1 MGKFSA
7 ARNKSR
13 RFLVQALY
21 QAQIA
26 EVELSEVVS
35 LFEQDHNMKRAD
47 LVFFREVLE
56 GINDNYLSLVSS
68 IEEIGHR
75 PFSESDPIER
85 GILLIGSFELNYK
98 GDIPYKVV
106 INECIELAK
115 YFGAAESF
123 KYINSVLDSLSKT
136 LRPTE
141 YATR

>member
-98 GDIPYKVV
+98 SDIPYKVV

>member
-75 PFSESDPIER
+75 PFTESDPIER
-85 GILLIGSFELNYK
+85 GILLIGSFELSYK

-115 YFGAAESF
+115 YFGASESF
-123 KYINSVLDSLSKT
+123 KYINSVLDTLSKT

>member
-115 YFGAAESF
+115 YFGASESF

>member
-1 MGKFSA
+1 MAKLSA

-21 QAQIA
+21 QAQMA
-26 EVELSEVVS
+26 EVELSELVS
-35 LFEQDHNMKRAD
+35 LFQEDHNMKRAD
-47 LVFFREVLE
+47 LAFFREVIE
-56 GINDNYLSLVSS
+56 GINDNYSSLVNS

-98 GDIPYKVV
+98 GDIHYKVT

-115 YFGAAESF
+115 YFGASEIF

-136 LRPTE
+136 LRPGE

>member
-26 EVELSEVVS
+26 EVELSEVIS

-75 PFSESDPIER
+75 PFTESDPIER

>member
-1 MGKFSA
+1 MAKLSA

-21 QAQIA
+21 QAQMA
-26 EVELSEVVS
+26 EVEFSEIVS
-35 LFEQDHNMKRAD
+35 LFQEDHNMKRAD

-75 PFSESDPIER
+75 PFTESDPIER

-115 YFGAAESF
+115 YFGASESF

>member
-75 PFSESDPIER
+75 PFTESDPIER

-115 YFGAAESF
+115 YFGASESF
-123 KYINSVLDSLSKT
+123 KYINSVLDTLSKT

>member
-56 GINDNYLSLVSS
+56 GINDNYSSLVSS

-75 PFSESDPIER
+75 PFTESDPIER

-98 GDIPYKVV
+98 ADIPYKVV

>member
-75 PFSESDPIER
+75 PFTESDPIER

-98 GDIPYKVV
+98 SDIPYKVV

-123 KYINSVLDSLSKT
+123 KYINSVLDTLSKT

>member
-47 LVFFREVLE
+47 LVFFREVLG

-75 PFSESDPIER
+75 SFTESDPIER

-98 GDIPYKVV
+98 SDIPYKVV

-115 YFGAAESF
+115 YFGASESF

>member
-75 PFSESDPIER
+75 PFTESDPIER
-85 GILLIGSFELNYK
+85 GILLIGSFELSYK

-115 YFGAAESF
+115 YFGASESF

>member
-1 MGKFSA
+1 MAKLSA

-26 EVELSEVVS
+26 EVEFSEIVS
-35 LFEQDHNMKRAD
+35 LFQEDHNMKRAD
-47 LVFFREVLE
+47 LAFFREVIE
-56 GINDNYLSLVSS
+56 GINDNYSSLVNS

-98 GDIPYKVV
+98 GDIPYKVT
-106 INECIELAK
+106 INECVELAK
-115 YFGAAESF
+115 YFGASESF

-136 LRPTE
+136 LRPGE

>member
-1 MGKFSA
+1 MGILSA

-26 EVELSEVVS
+26 EVELSEVVN

-75 PFSESDPIER
+75 PFTESDPIER
-85 GILLIGSFELNYK
+85 GILLIGSYELNYK
-98 GDIPYKVV
+98 GDIPY
-106 INECIELAK
+106 L
-115 YFGAAESF
+115 
-123 KYINSVLDSLSKT
+123 SLIHI
-136 LRPTE
+136 
-141 YATR
+141 

>member
-75 PFSESDPIER
+75 PFTESDPIER

-98 GDIPYKVV
+98 SDIPYKVV

>member
-1 MGKFSA
+1 MAKLSA

-21 QAQIA
+21 QAQMA
-26 EVELSEVVS
+26 GGEFSEIVS
-35 LFEQDHNMKRAD
+35 LFQEDHNMKRAD
-47 LVFFREVLE
+47 LAFFREVIE
-56 GINDNYLSLVSS
+56 GINDNYSSLVRS

-98 GDIPYKVV
+98 GDIPYKVT
-106 INECIELAK
+106 INECVELAK
-115 YFGAAESF
+115 YFGASESF

-136 LRPTE
+136 LRPSE

>member
-26 EVELSEVVS
+26 EVELCEVVS

-75 PFSESDPIER
+75 PFTESDPIER

>member
-26 EVELSEVVS
+26 DVELSEVVS

-75 PFSESDPIER
+75 PFTESDPIER

>member
-75 PFSESDPIER
+75 PFTESDPIER

>member
-1 MGKFSA
+1 MGKLSA

-56 GINDNYLSLVSS
+56 GINENYLSLVRS

-75 PFSESDPIER
+75 SFTESDPIER

-106 INECIELAK
+106 INESIELCK
-115 YFGAAESF
+115 RFGTVDGF
-123 KYINSVLDSLSKT
+123 KYVNGVLDALKERSY
-136 LRPTE
+136 R
-141 YATR
+141 

>member
-1 MGKFSA
+1 MAKLSA

-21 QAQIA
+21 QAQMA
-26 EVELSEVVS
+26 GVEFSEIVS
-35 LFEQDHNMKRAD
+35 LFQEDHNMKRAD
-47 LVFFREVLE
+47 LAFFREVIE
-56 GINDNYLSLVSS
+56 GINDNYSSLVRS

-115 YFGAAESF
+115 YFGASESF

>member
-1 MGKFSA
+1 MAKLSS

-26 EVELSEVVS
+26 EVELTEVVS

-75 PFSESDPIER
+75 SFTECDPIER

-115 YFGAAESF
+115 YFGASESF

>member
-1 MGKFSA
+1 MAKLSA

-26 EVELSEVVS
+26 EVELSELVS
-35 LFEQDHNMKRAD
+35 LFQEDHNMKRAD
-47 LVFFREVLE
+47 LAFFREVIE
-56 GINDNYLSLVSS
+56 GINDNYSSLVNS

-115 YFGAAESF
+115 YFGASESF
-123 KYINSVLDSLSKT
+123 KYINSVLDSLSKI
-136 LRPTE
+136 LRPSE

>member
-75 PFSESDPIER
+75 PFTESDPIER

-141 YATR
+141 YANR

>member
-75 PFSESDPIER
+75 PFTESDPIER

-115 YFGAAESF
+115 YFGASESF